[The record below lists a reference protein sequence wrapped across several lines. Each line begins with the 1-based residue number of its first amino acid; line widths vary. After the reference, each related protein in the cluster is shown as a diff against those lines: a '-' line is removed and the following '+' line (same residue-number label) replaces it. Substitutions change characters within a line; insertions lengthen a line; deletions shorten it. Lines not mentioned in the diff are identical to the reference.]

1 MQLFTLDVELS
12 SASQNTQHCN
22 QILVKVPSLCCA
34 AGVYEVWPWVK
45 LQNCLVFS
53 SCGYIVYYP
62 KKKELLGCTDEVCLL
77 TFFLM
82 TYVLWEQNTALAQK
96 TKKDG
101 GSKWARTGVR
111 RCWSPQQAGQGKPW
125 KAGSLQHEC
134 RSGAT
139 ERKKCLQWGADQSQA
154 SEVMKRRRH
163 SSGSRGA
170 EQPKKPLTIAGMWKT
185 PPRRQMAGDL
195 FVSLY

>member
-45 LQNCLVFS
+45 LQNCLVSS

-82 TYVLWEQNTALAQK
+82 IYVLWEQNTALAQK

-111 RCWSPQQAGQGKPW
+111 RCWSPQQAGQGRASPEKL
-125 KAGSLQHEC
+125 GVCSM
-134 RSGAT
+134 SV
-139 ERKKCLQWGADQSQA
+139 DQEPQKGRNVC
-154 SEVMKRRRH
+154 SEVQTK
-163 SSGSRGA
+163 A
-170 EQPKKPLTIAGMWKT
+170 KPLRSWKGGDI
-185 PPRRQMAGDL
+185 PRDPEELSNPRNHWP
-195 FVSLY
+195 